1 MIQNAIERLAE
12 YGVITGLITESDRT
26 YTINR
31 LLELFDLDEI
41 GQYDETTKSDK
52 YVTNTAE
59 GVNGTYKSVRTE
71 DLEDILAEMLG
82 YAFEKGLI
90 PENDIVH
97 RDLFDTKIMGI
108 LTPWPGQVT
117 ENFVSLYE
125 L

>member
-71 DLEDILAEMLG
+71 DLEDILAEMLA
-82 YAFEKGLI
+82 YTRK
-90 PENDIVH
+90 
-97 RDLFDTKIMGI
+97 
-108 LTPWPGQVT
+108 
-117 ENFVSLYE
+117 
-125 L
+125 